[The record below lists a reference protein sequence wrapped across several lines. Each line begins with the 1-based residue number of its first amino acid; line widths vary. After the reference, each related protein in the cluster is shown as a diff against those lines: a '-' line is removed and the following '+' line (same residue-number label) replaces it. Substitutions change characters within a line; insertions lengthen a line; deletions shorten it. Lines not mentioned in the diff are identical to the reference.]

1 MSSAFKEAAAT
12 IGEQTAAEFD
22 DFANLVRAI
31 GPSTVPALAA
41 AYQRE
46 DGVATERI
54 TALIVA
60 HGPPAIPLI
69 AAALDD
75 RPWFVQRELARALGK
90 IRTSAAVPPLQSL
103 LRRADPR
110 VLQVAVASLSTIR
123 DPAAERALH
132 TVLRAAT
139 GEARA
144 AVISALIALK
154 EPGVVPM
161 LGRVIQDS
169 DPFGP
174 DHPLILDTLGALATM
189 RDDRALSQIALLA
202 RKKRWLAW
210 GRTQQTRKA
219 CLDTLGKIGTAK
231 ARQAIGDLAKTGDF
245 FLKRLAAKAA
255 ANA

>member
-1 MSSAFKEAAAT
+1 LKEAAAT
-12 IGEQTAAEFD
+12 LAEQTAGEFA
-22 DFANLVRAI
+22 DFASLVRAI
-31 GPSTVPALAA
+31 GPATIPALVA

-46 DGVATERI
+46 DGVGTERI

-60 HGPPAIPLI
+60 HGAAAIPLI
-69 AAALDD
+69 AAALDE

-90 IRTSAAVPPLQSL
+90 LGTSAAVPPLQSL

-110 VLQVAVASLSTIR
+110 VLRVAVASLSSLR

-132 TVLRAAT
+132 TVLKAAT

-154 EPGVVPM
+154 EPSVVPM
-161 LGRVIQDS
+161 LARVLQDS
-169 DPFGP
+169 DPFGE

-210 GRTQQTRKA
+210 GRTQHTRKA
-219 CLDTLGKIGTAK
+219 CLDALGKIGTAK
-231 ARQAIGDLAKTGDF
+231 AKQTIGDLAKTGDF